1 MRKRYSRGLK
11 SYFESGSGW
20 GRVAGRFGAV
30 RWGVLLPVLLAV
42 LGAAHILLRTSVYG
56 AAIGADSVAY
66 LSIVENL
73 LAGHGLQDYRGVAFL
88 PWPPGFPLLLAGVA
102 TGAGIEPS
110 EAARLVNAAAFGL
123 SILLAGLWLRRT
135 LGSPVLAAGMCLI
148 VATSY
153 YLSHAASYVMT
164 EATFILFTLLALMRM
179 ECFSSRG
186 APASAVEAPPATP
199 LMRMERFANRG
210 APGLVL
216 AAAFSGLAASTRYAG
231 GALIITGVL
240 LLLARQGA
248 PLGTRLKQAV
258 AYGALSSAPLAAV
271 LMRNWWLFGAW
282 DLPRPYWTG
291 QPALDALRQIAR
303 VVERAVVPENA
314 PDGAGYLLW
323 AMAALLV
330 LGGAAMGIRALLRPA
345 ARQSAAFRAALP
357 FGAFAL
363 LHLAFMVV
371 IVAWHLGANVWNDPR
386 FLLPAYLPLLLAAAV
401 FLDRF
406 LRLETAGRMAVAKGA
421 AAAVLLL
428 GGAAHAVLTVRENIE
443 QTFLALESGYRGKS
457 YNSAFWDASETIR
470 WLKQNPVQTQ
480 AFANR
485 YGLLHA
491 LLALETGTVVQGKY
505 PALAGDATRMARQ
518 IEEAPEGTLVV
529 WLHDGEDWYQYDD
542 QALHAQ
548 PGLALVAEC
557 SDGLIFRVMRK

>member
-1 MRKRYSRGLK
+1 M
-11 SYFESGSGW
+11 
-20 GRVAGRFGAV
+20 
-30 RWGVLLPVLLAV
+30 RWGALLPVLLAV
-42 LGAAHILLRTSVYG
+42 LGAAHILWRTSAHG

-66 LSIVENL
+66 LSIAENL
-73 LAGHGLQDYRGVAFL
+73 LAGHGLQDYRGAKFL

-102 TGAGIEPS
+102 ASVGIEPS
-110 EAARLVNAAAFGL
+110 EAARLVNATAFGL

-179 ECFSSRG
+179 ERFSSQ
-186 APASAVEAPPATP
+186 
-199 LMRMERFANRG
+199 G

-248 PLGTRLKQAV
+248 SLGARLKMAV

-330 LGGAAMGIRALLRPA
+330 LGSAAMGIRALLRPA

-406 LRLETAGRMAVAKGA
+406 LRLETAGRMAIAKGA
-421 AAAVLLL
+421 AAAILLL
-428 GGAAHAVLTVRENIE
+428 GGAAHAVLTVRANIE

-470 WLKQNPVQTQ
+470 WLKQNPAQTQ

-518 IEEAPEGTLVV
+518 IADAPDGTLVV

-542 QALHAQ
+542 QALRTP
-548 PGLALVAEC
+548 PGLALAAEC
-557 SDGLIFRVMRK
+557 ADGLIFRVMRK